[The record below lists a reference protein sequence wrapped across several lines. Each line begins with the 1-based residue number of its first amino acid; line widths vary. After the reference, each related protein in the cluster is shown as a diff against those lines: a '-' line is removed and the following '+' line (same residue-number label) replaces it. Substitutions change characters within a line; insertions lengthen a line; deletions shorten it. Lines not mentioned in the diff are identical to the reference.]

1 MKKYLN
7 LLLVGFFLFV
17 VGIIIFNFELVDY
30 EFVNYLPDNFKTTV
44 DTFYI
49 TAETDKTYRV
59 KTAKYN
65 ENIKIEKFIN
75 NNLGD
80 KVMIEVKHSNT
91 SDVVSNIK
99 NSMYK
104 TEVTFQNEINYNE
117 LKLKDVY
124 KLALKCITEGK
135 VYNYNLL
142 KYGEITIYG
151 SEDSL
156 SRIEYD
162 KYDE

>member
-1 MKKYLN
+1 MRKHLN
-7 LLLVGFFLFV
+7 LLLIGFLFFV
-17 VGIIIFNFELVDY
+17 IGIIIFNFELVDY
-30 EFVNYLPDNFKTTV
+30 EFVNYLPNNFKTTV

-49 TAETDKTYRV
+49 TTDADKTYRV
-59 KTAKYN
+59 KPAKYN
-65 ENIKIEKFIN
+65 ENIRIKKFIN

-80 KVMIEVKHSNT
+80 KVMIEVRHSNT
-91 SDVVSNIK
+91 SDVISYIK

-117 LKLKDVY
+117 LELKDVY

-162 KYDE
+162 KYYE

>member
-7 LLLVGFFLFV
+7 LMLTGFLLFI
-17 VGIIIFNFELVDY
+17 VGIIVFNFELVDY

-49 TAETDKTYRV
+49 TTEENKVYRV
-59 KTAKYN
+59 NTARYN
-65 ENIKIEKFIN
+65 ENLKIEKFVN
-75 NNLGD
+75 DNLD
-80 KVMIEVKHSNT
+80 NKVMIEVRHSNT
-91 SDVVSNIK
+91 ADVTSSIK

-104 TEVTFQNEINYNE
+104 TEVTFQNQINFNNIE
-117 LKLKDVY
+117 LKDIYNFV
-124 KLALKCITEGK
+124 LKCITEKK

-142 KYGEITIYG
+142 KYGEIAIYG

-162 KYDE
+162 NYGA